1 MFIKGQAV
9 TLRSL
14 EAEDAEV
21 FYLWSQ
27 DREVTQFSVSSYAF
41 PQSQTDI
48 SAWLSKVNKDSK
60 MVLFGICCIKTG
72 KLVGYTGLVSM
83 SRINRSAEYFILIGD
98 KHYWGKG
105 VATNVTQLVTSYAF
119 RDLGLHRLELT
130 AFVDNKA
137 AIRAYENA
145 GYQHEG
151 IKRQAGFRH
160 GGFYDKVQMSVL
172 VSDDMPEQKPITLAA
187 SEVSQSGL
195 EHDDDAISLGSDL
208 NDVNTNLVGEAVKEK

>member
-1 MFIKGQAV
+1 MFMKGQAV

-27 DREVTQFSVSSYAF
+27 DREITQFSTSSYAY
-41 PQSQTDI
+41 PQSQHDI
-48 SAWLSKVNKDSK
+48 GTWLSKVNQDPK

-83 SRINRSAEYFILIGD
+83 SQINRSAEYFILIGD

-105 VATNVTQLVTSYAF
+105 VATNVTQLVTAYAF

-151 IKRQAGFRH
+151 IKRQSGFRH

-172 VSDDMPEQKPITLAA
+172 VTDDMPEQKPITVEV
-187 SEVSQSGL
+187 SEVDQTVI
-195 EHDDDAISLGSDL
+195 EHKDDAIPLSA
-208 NDVNTNLVGEAVKEK
+208 NLHEMTDEREK

>member
-1 MFIKGQAV
+1 MFIKGHAV

-14 EAEDAEV
+14 EVADADT

-27 DREVTQFSVSSYAF
+27 DREITQFSLSSYAY
-41 PQSQTDI
+41 PQSQHDI
-48 SAWLSKVNKDSK
+48 AHWLGTINQNPNNVT
-60 MVLFGICCIKTG
+60 FGICCIKTG
-72 KLVGYTGLVSM
+72 KLVGYAGLAGI
-83 SRINRSAEYFILIGD
+83 SRINRLGEYFILIGD

-105 VATNVTQLVTSYAF
+105 VATNVTQLITAYGF
-119 RDLGLHRLELT
+119 RDLGLHRIELT

-137 AIRAYENA
+137 AIKAYESA

-172 VSDDMPEQKPITLAA
+172 VSDEMPEQKPA
-187 SEVSQSGL
+187 EP
-195 EHDDDAISLGSDL
+195 DDI
-208 NDVNTNLVGEAVKEK
+208 VKEVDLIEQKETVIVPTIEEPSLDEIPKG

>member
-1 MFIKGQAV
+1 MFIKGHAV

-14 EAEDAEV
+14 EVADAEV

-27 DREVTQFSVSSYAF
+27 DREITQFSLSSYAY

-48 SAWLSKVNKDSK
+48 TRWLGTINQGQKNVT
-60 MVLFGICCIKTG
+60 LGICCIKTG
-72 KLVGYTGLVSM
+72 KLIGYAGLASI
-83 SRINRSAEYFILIGD
+83 SQINRSAEYFILIGD

-105 VATNVTQLVTSYAF
+105 VATNVTQLVTAYAF
-119 RDLGLHRLELT
+119 RDLGLQRVELT

-172 VSDDMPEQKPITLAA
+172 VSDEMPEQKGFD
-187 SEVSQSGL
+187 SEAKEADAVALDHKEGL
-195 EHDDDAISLGSDL
+195 VQLEPNSHEISSKDE
-208 NDVNTNLVGEAVKEK
+208 D

>member
-14 EAEDAEV
+14 DAEDAEV

-41 PQSQTDI
+41 PQAQSEI
-48 SAWLSKVNKDSK
+48 CAWLNKVNQDSK
-60 MVLFGICCIKTG
+60 SVMFGICCIKTG
-72 KLVGYTGLVSM
+72 KLVGYTGLVSI
-83 SRINRSAEYFILIGD
+83 SQINRSAEYFILIGD

-105 VATNVTQLVTSYAF
+105 VATNVTQLVTAYAF

-172 VSDDMPEQKPITLAA
+172 VTDDMPEQKPITVAVTD
-187 SEVSQSGL
+187 VSQSSI
-195 EHDDDAISLGSDL
+195 EHKDDAIPLSANLHDL
-208 NDVNTNLVGEAVKEK
+208 SKEQDK

>member
-1 MFIKGQAV
+1 MFIEGQAV

-14 EAEDAEV
+14 EVEDSES

-27 DREVTQFSVSSYAF
+27 DREITQFSLSAYAY
-41 PQSQTDI
+41 PKSQADI
-48 SAWLSKVNKDSK
+48 KHWLSDVNQDSK
-60 MVLFGICCIKTG
+60 TIMFGICCIKTG
-72 KLVGYTGLVSM
+72 KLVGYTGLVSI
-83 SRINRSAEYFILIGD
+83 SQINRSAEYFILIGD

-105 VATNVTQLVTSYAF
+105 VASNVTQLVAGYAF

-172 VSDDMPEQKPITLAA
+172 VTDDMPEQKPITVDAT
-187 SEVSQSGL
+187 EVDQTVI
-195 EHDDDAISLGSDL
+195 EHKDDAISLSANL
-208 NDVNTNLVGEAVKEK
+208 NDMTSDREK

>member
-1 MFIKGQAV
+1 MFMKGQAV

-27 DREVTQFSVSSYAF
+27 DREITQFSTSSYAY
-41 PQSQTDI
+41 PQSQSDI
-48 SAWLSKVNKDSK
+48 GVWLSKVNQDPK

-83 SRINRSAEYFILIGD
+83 SQINRSAEYFILIGD

-105 VATNVTQLVTSYAF
+105 VATNVTQLVTRYAF
-119 RDLGLHRLELT
+119 RDLGLHRVELT

-145 GYQHEG
+145 GYHHEG
-151 IKRQAGFRH
+151 IQRQAGFRH
-160 GGFYDKVQMSVL
+160 GGFYDKVLMSVL
-172 VSDDMPEQKPITLAA
+172 VTDDMPEQKPITLAA
-187 SEVSQSGL
+187 SEVSQSGI
-195 EHDDDAISLGSDL
+195 EHKDDAISLGSDL
-208 NDVNTNLVGEAVKEK
+208 NNVNTNLAGDVKKEN